1 MEGLGEDVNVLA
13 GVVHGYRGT
22 EGTRDTKIINERF
35 GTMVTRAH
43 GNALMVKQ
51 YAYIKGMNELSVR
64 AEDIKRY
71 GTCLRKSV
79 GVDVYVV
86 HGSELLLKIVGE
98 VRLVGFNRLQA
109 NALDVSDSLSESVTT
124 DEIGCACLELIGQD
138 IVGGMVEMD
147 VVNHL
152 SPTLRRW

>member
-1 MEGLGEDVNVLA
+1 MGEDVNVLA
-13 GVVHGYRGT
+13 GVVHCYRST
-22 EGTRDTKIINERF
+22 KCTRDTKIINERF

-43 GNALMVKQ
+43 SNTLMVKQ
-51 YAYIKGMNELSVR
+51 YAYIKGVNELSVR
-64 AEDIKRY
+64 AEDIERY
-71 GTCLRKSV
+71 GTSLWESV

-86 HGSELLLKIVGE
+86 HSAELLFEIVGE
-98 VRLVGFNRLQA
+98 VRLVGFNRWQA

-138 IVGGMVEMD
+138 IVGGVVETD